1 MEPAATPARQLYT
14 GLTRRKYQFMFG
26 LLIAL
31 ATAFILDIMT
41 GPAWLSVSEVFNAL
55 VGSPQAD
62 PANLVIVRLIRLPVA
77 ILAVVV
83 GASLGLAG
91 GEMQTILD
99 NPLASPYTLGISAA
113 AGFGAGLA
121 LILGVGVIPYTE
133 HVLVPVN
140 AFVFS
145 MGTSLLIYGL
155 AKIKNAS
162 SETIVLAGIA
172 LLFLFNA
179 LNALLQYHA
188 SLEDLQAMVFW
199 LFGSLMKASWTK
211 VWIAL
216 AVLIVIVPLIV
227 KDAWRLT
234 ALRLGDQKADSL
246 GVNVERL
253 RLKTM
258 VYISILTAAAV
269 CFVGTI
275 GFIGLVAPHIAR
287 IIVGEDQRFFFPCSA
302 LSGALLLSVASVGS
316 KLIVRGAIYPIGIIT
331 AFIGVPFFL
340 SVIMGKRRK
349 YWS

>member
-1 MEPAATPARQLYT
+1 MQGTTQPARRIYS
-14 GLTRRKYQFMFG
+14 GLTQRKYRFMGG
-26 LLIAL
+26 LFAVLL
-31 ATAFILDIMT
+31 VVFVLDIMT
-41 GPAWLSVSEVFNAL
+41 GPAWLSVSEVFSAL
-55 VGSPQAD
+55 LSSDQAD
-62 PANLVIVRLIRLPVA
+62 PSHVVIVQLIRLPVA
-77 ILAVVV
+77 VMAVVV

-121 LILGVGVIPYTE
+121 LIMGIGVIPYAE

-145 MGTSLLIYGL
+145 LGTSLVIYAL
-155 AKIKNAS
+155 AKLKNAQ
-162 SETIVLAGIA
+162 SETIILTGIA

-199 LFGSLMKASWTK
+199 LFGSLMKANWTK
-211 VWIAL
+211 ALIAL
-216 AVLIVIVPLIV
+216 AVMALVLPLLTRN
-227 KDAWRLT
+227 AWRLT
-234 ALRLGDQKADSL
+234 ALRLGDQKAKSL

-253 RLKTM
+253 RLTTM
-258 VYISILTAAAV
+258 IYISILTAAAV

-287 IIVGEDQRFFFPCSA
+287 ILVGEDQRFFLPCSA
-302 LSGALLLSVASVGS
+302 LSGALLLSAASVGS
-316 KLIVRGAIYPIGIIT
+316 KLVVPGAIYPIGIIT

-340 SVIMGKRRK
+340 SVVLGKQKRF
-349 YWS
+349 W